1 MKTGKWAMIILS
13 TILLVSM
20 PAVADARGAFGGGLI
35 LGLGAGLITGLV
47 LAPTPVYVAPPAYY
61 APPPPVVYPY
71 YPSYVPAPAPP
82 NPPVYDYSNSA
93 AVAPSVPPPAG
104 QSGCREWKLMD
115 RHWEKRWDSNYG
127 IWRSVLV
134 ERWGWAGVP
143 CRN

>member
-13 TILLVSM
+13 AILLVSM
-20 PAVADARGAFGGGLI
+20 PAVADARGGFGGGLI

-61 APPPPVVYPY
+61 APPPPGVYPY

-82 NPPVYDYSNSA
+82 NPPGYDYSNNA
-93 AVAPSVPPPAG
+93 AVAPPAPPPAG
-104 QSGCREWKLMD
+104 QSGCREWKLVD

-127 IWRSVLV
+127 IWRNVLV